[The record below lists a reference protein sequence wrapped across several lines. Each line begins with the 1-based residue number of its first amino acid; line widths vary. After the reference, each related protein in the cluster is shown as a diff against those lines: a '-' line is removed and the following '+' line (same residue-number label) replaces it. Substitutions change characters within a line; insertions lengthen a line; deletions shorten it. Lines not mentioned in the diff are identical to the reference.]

1 MGQFSMEKPALKGQ
15 FSVEI
20 NNDDLVPLGEGA
32 ADLRKTG
39 F

>member
-20 NNDDLVPLGEGA
+20 N
-32 ADLRKTG
+32 THG
-39 F
+39 FGGPKKGRGT

>member
-20 NNDDLVPLGEGA
+20 NRSTSMAVGNIGA
-32 ADLRKTG
+32 L
-39 F
+39 